1 MSARKIFI
9 FTTLLVSIL
18 NPTASRIW
26 VKSAFAGDQ
35 ATIVV
40 MGEDADEDTI
50 PRHNRIFNRVS
61 DALKARMI
69 EMGFK
74 TFNETAITMD
84 ITNPGRVRRTDA
96 ELVSVAKSIT
106 DTPIDVIIPFQIYAS
121 PQGDNYSDIKKLQIR
136 ISGRLLQIATGRELG
151 NFEVSVGP
159 KGIRPLPSNCNS
171 DCVLERVGDEAKIVA
186 NEVGSVLAKK
196 LDELSPIQKKSEGSP
211 STTSSPST
219 INTKP
224 VLADTKKEVEKSSDV
239 KCSGLSTA
247 YTVVLDGFDSSD
259 IEIIEQTMIA
269 LQGYEH
275 HRALNSRTKHSE
287 YWYET
292 CSDRSRLERNFRTLA
307 SQMPGQVRLELS
319 GNKLVLEKVPGA
331 PKR

>member
-1 MSARKIFI
+1 MKARKKII
-9 FTTLLVSIL
+9 YTTLIVSIL
-18 NPTASRIW
+18 NPVISPIS
-26 VKSAFAGDQ
+26 VMSAYAGDQ
-35 ATIVV
+35 ATVVV

-74 TFNETAITMD
+74 TFNETAVTMD

-96 ELVSVAKSIT
+96 ELISVAKSIT

-151 NFEVSVGP
+151 NFEVSIGP
-159 KGIRPLPSNCNS
+159 KGIRPLPANCNS

-186 NEVGSVLAKK
+186 NEVGAVLAKK
-196 LDELSPIQKKSEGSP
+196 LDELSPVQKKSEGSSP
-211 STTSSPST
+211 LTSSPSAAPP
-219 INTKP
+219 KP
-224 VLADTKKEVEKSSDV
+224 VLTETKKEPEKSSDT
-239 KCSGLSTA
+239 KCAGLSSA
-247 YTVVLDGFDSSD
+247 YTIVLDGFDSSD
-259 IEIIEQTMIA
+259 IETIEQTMIA

-292 CSDRSRLERNFRTLA
+292 CSDRARLERNFRTLA
-307 SQMPGQVRLELS
+307 SQMPGQVRLELT
-319 GNKLVLEKVPGA
+319 GNKLVFEKVPGA